1 MSFKYVKVNYQGD
14 VVIFP
19 FPKLVQHSDFIRS
32 MKIQPDDILSA
43 GFIRMNKNAKD
54 NLILT
59 CFGKSISLRKGS
71 DEEDSRLA
79 TRQHYSEMDMDDFE
93 YLWNEQ

>member
-1 MSFKYVKVNYQGD
+1 MSLKYVKVNYQGY
-14 VVIFP
+14 VVIFT

-43 GFIRMNKNAKD
+43 GFIQMNKNAKD
-54 NLILT
+54 DLILT
-59 CFGKSISLRKGS
+59 CFGKSISLRKSS
-71 DEEDSRLA
+71 DEDDSRLA

-93 YLWNEQ
+93 HLWNE